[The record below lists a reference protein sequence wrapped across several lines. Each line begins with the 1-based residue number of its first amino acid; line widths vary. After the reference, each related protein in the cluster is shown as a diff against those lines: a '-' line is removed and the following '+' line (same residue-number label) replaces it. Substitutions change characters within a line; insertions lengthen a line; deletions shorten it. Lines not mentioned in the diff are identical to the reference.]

1 MLYFLKISTLSKY
14 TITTM
19 TIYVVSNLCS
29 RPLGELT
36 QVGQT
41 RTCQQNTLYKLI
53 AKYVL
58 VNVGSSHPESRGQ
71 LIPQDEILYPI
82 MGSLPHPPPPPPY
95 LISQNFMTFPWQF
108 TPLHLYSWVRG
119 ISRLLKLSF
128 PSGITKKQTFTKLNP
143 GMSNSASKTTLN
155 SP

>member
-1 MLYFLKISTLSKY
+1 M
-14 TITTM
+14 
-19 TIYVVSNLCS
+19 VSYLCS

-82 MGSLPHPPPPPPY
+82 MGSLPHPPPPPY
-95 LISQNFMTFPWQF
+95 LISQNFMNFLDSSLLSIY
-108 TPLHLYSWVRG
+108 TPESEASRDCWNYPSPVRQQKSKLLQNWIQEWATLHQRQLW
-119 ISRLLKLSF
+119 IHLKNGGAEG
-128 PSGITKKQTFTKLNP
+128 SGKWMQNRSIA
-143 GMSNSASKTTLN
+143 M
-155 SP
+155 

>member
-1 MLYFLKISTLSKY
+1 M
-14 TITTM
+14 
-19 TIYVVSNLCS
+19 VSNLCS

-82 MGSLPHPPPPPPY
+82 MGSLPHPPPLPH
-95 LISQNFMTFPWQF
+95 I
-108 TPLHLYSWVRG
+108 
-119 ISRLLKLSF
+119 SF
-128 PSGITKKQTFTKLNP
+128 PKISWHFLDSSLLSIYTPESEASRDCWNYPSPVRQQKSKLLQNWIQEWATLHQRQLWIHLKNGGAEGSGEWMQNGSIA
-143 GMSNSASKTTLN
+143 M
-155 SP
+155 